1 MYLGSLFRIRPF
13 VEEYLSKS
21 QSGFRPDRSTAD
33 VVWTHKWLAAK
44 TLKEDVIIKI
54 SGIDMSAAFDTI
66 DRNQLLNIIATIV
79 NEDELR
85 IIRFLLSNTKIKTR
99 INGATKANT
108 FVSNVGTPQGDSLSP
123 VLFIVYLEH
132 ALKEVRT
139 TLPRPIAKYE
149 KEIPN
154 EIAYADDVDF
164 IGQDY
169 VNINEIQETLHKY
182 QLKVNTD
189 KTEFTA
195 LSKNE
200 EDWKNAKKVGSLIG
214 DLEDVERRKQL
225 STAALNKLYHVWMKG
240 NKLKTTTKIQLYKS
254 LVKSILLYNC
264 STWALTL
271 TEEEKINAFYR
282 KQLKKV
288 LNIKFPVKI
297 TNKSLYKKCQEK
309 PLSLQILKA
318 RWNLFG
324 HILRRDSDIPANRAT
339 RAYFIQYGHKLRGRP
354 TTTLPI
360 VLNRDLGLI
369 DHFRLHSTDDLVKI
383 TELAKDR
390 KQWRE
395 LSARIEKAAE
405 ASQTVNW
412 DATRQ

>member
-1 MYLGSLFRIRPF
+1 MLYLVSFFLVPC
-13 VEEYLSKS
+13 
-21 QSGFRPDRSTAD
+21 
-33 VVWTHKWLAAK
+33 
-44 TLKEDVIIKI
+44 I
-54 SGIDMSAAFDTI
+54 SHLG
-66 DRNQLLNIIATIV
+66 
-79 NEDELR
+79 
-85 IIRFLLSNTKIKTR
+85 
-99 INGATKANT
+99 
-108 FVSNVGTPQGDSLSP
+108 
-123 VLFIVYLEH
+123 
-132 ALKEVRT
+132 
-139 TLPRPIAKYE
+139 
-149 KEIPN
+149 
-154 EIAYADDVDF
+154 
-164 IGQDY
+164 
-169 VNINEIQETLHKY
+169 
-182 QLKVNTD
+182 
-189 KTEFTA
+189 
-195 LSKNE
+195 
-200 EDWKNAKKVGSLIG
+200 
-214 DLEDVERRKQL
+214 
-225 STAALNKLYHVWMKG
+225 
-240 NKLKTTTKIQLYKS
+240 
-254 LVKSILLYNC
+254 
-264 STWALTL
+264 TWALTL
-271 TEEEKINAFYR
+271 TEEEKINAFHR

-288 LNIKFPVKI
+288 LNNKFPVKI